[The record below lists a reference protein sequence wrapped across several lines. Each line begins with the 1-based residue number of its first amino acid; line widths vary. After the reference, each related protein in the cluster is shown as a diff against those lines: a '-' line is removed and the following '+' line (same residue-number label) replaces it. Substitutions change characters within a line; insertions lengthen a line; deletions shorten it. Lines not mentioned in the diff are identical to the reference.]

1 MDSIE
6 DRILGEHTPKGCWMA
21 IPGTMCLGVND
32 VVVDVRNV
40 RDNVNS
46 SLTRWSK
53 KYRIYITYIRDR
65 TMLQLVPE
73 RSRCIIG
80 RIWGKDSIR

>member
-32 VVVDVRNV
+32 VVV
-40 RDNVNS
+40 
-46 SLTRWSK
+46 TFK
-53 KYRIYITYIRDR
+53 MYEI
-65 TMLQLVPE
+65 M
-73 RSRCIIG
+73 
-80 RIWGKDSIR
+80 